1 MFHRDSRGSDCYTAY
16 WKTGK
21 REKGKEGITIYL
33 KIWPGFL
40 FFFLPINFGLSR
52 KEVGGAGIRCA
63 WLEALVPV
71 QCTGVHLP
79 TRIQS
84 FVWTSCLSPPHVAR
98 KSLGP
103 TTILSLSLSELHLF
117 IFSHTL
123 ASLFLSLIE
132 YLFVEG
138 LKQPQITWEDHIQG
152 WLQTST

>member
-1 MFHRDSRGSDCYTAY
+1 MTATLHTERQGRE
-16 WKTGK
+16 KKVK
-21 REKGKEGITIYL
+21 RESQFTERSDL
-33 KIWPGFL
+33 DFF

-71 QCTGVHLP
+71 QWTGVHLP

-138 LKQPQITWEDHIQG
+138 LKQPQIT
-152 WLQTST
+152 